1 MAAFSGK
8 SRLWA
13 VLGFVAFTAVAVA
26 AAAYLLLSLPGVP
39 DRDAL
44 YHCGH
49 AKLYA
54 ERGPFMK
61 AFPWTTYSVVRT
73 YASDIWYGFHLL
85 LAPFTFARDPVR
97 GVKLAGVFDLAALL
111 VLFYVAMRRAGMRLP
126 YLWPFLVLGFT
137 PFLLYRLL
145 MTRPHIISMGLAA
158 LLLSCTVGGSLW
170 GVGIVSFAVTFVHLG
185 FFWVIPLVVGAVI
198 VVKRLGEEPWAWK
211 EAVVALAGGMAG
223 WLLRPNPIGAGKLV
237 YVQIVQLA
245 LEKQKGVAL
254 LFGADLLSGLDS
266 MKTYPEDFARLF
278 GPALILCVA
287 AAVVLIAA
295 LFHGVEFKPRQRTLL
310 WSSFSLSAITL
321 VMMMYFSIRAVDL
334 WAVFSV
340 VFVAALFTFV
350 LPPRDGPRPAF
361 PSRRP
366 AAIAAALGGLLVA
379 YMFWSG
385 FQQYETQMP
394 KFTYPPDRF
403 KGAAEWIEAHS
414 APGEVVFHGHWD
426 LFPDLF
432 FWNTEN
438 RYIGGMDPIF
448 QYAYDPA
455 LYWKAHHL
463 WSGTFGS
470 YTCGTPACG
479 PGRGEDTFTVLR
491 RDFEAS
497 FLVLEKQ
504 RHAAL
509 YRYAL
514 GDPRF
519 ELGFEEGEVVV
530 FALKGAE
537 GAGG

>member
-1 MAAFSGK
+1 MAALSGK

-26 AAAYLLLSLPGVP
+26 TAAYLLLSLPGVP

-44 YHCGH
+44 YHCRH

-54 ERGPFMK
+54 ERGPSLNE
-61 AFPWTTYSVVRT
+61 FPWTAYSVVRT

-111 VLFYVAMRRAGMRLP
+111 VLFYVAMRRAGMRLAFF
-126 YLWPFLVLGFT
+126 WPFLVLGFT

-158 LLLSCTVGGSLW
+158 LLLSCAVGGSLW
-170 GVGIVSFAVTFVHLG
+170 GLGIVSFAITFVHLG
-185 FFWVIPLVVGAVI
+185 FFWVIPLIVGAVI

-211 EAVVALAGGMAG
+211 EAVVALGGGMAG

-278 GPALILCVA
+278 GPALVLCA
-287 AAVVLIAA
+287 AAVVVLMAA
-295 LFHGVEFKPRQRTLL
+295 LFREVEFKPHQRTLL
-310 WSSFSLSAITL
+310 WSSFTLSAIML
-321 VMMMYFSIRAVDL
+321 VTMMHLSIRAVDL

-340 VFVAALFTFV
+340 VFVAGLFTFV
-350 LPPRDGPRPAF
+350 LQPRDGPRPAF
-361 PSRRP
+361 PSRRQ
-366 AAIAAALGGLLVA
+366 AAIATAVGGLLVA

-385 FQQYETQMP
+385 FQQYQTQMP
-394 KFTYPPDRF
+394 KVTYPADRF

-448 QYAYDPA
+448 QFAYDPA

-463 WSGTFGS
+463 WRGKFGS
-470 YTCGTPACG
+470 YTCGTPTCG
-479 PGRGEDTFTVLR
+479 PGLGEDTFAVLR
-491 RDFEAS
+491 RDFDAS

-504 RHAAL
+504 RHAVL

-530 FALKGAE
+530 FALKGAGDGDE
-537 GAGG
+537 